1 MFNVKGDMKPI
12 IKHLNK
18 TQKKQIPFA
27 AAQAINTTLFEV
39 MRAEKAQM
47 PKKLDRP
54 MPKTIKAIRVR
65 KAKKTELNFTFDFS
79 FIVLSL
85 AF

>member
-27 AAQAINTTLFEV
+27 VAQAINNTLFDI
-39 MRAEKAQM
+39 MKAEKAQM

-54 MPKTIKAIRVR
+54 TPFPLKALRLIRLR
-65 KAKKTELNFTFDFS
+65 K
-79 FIVLSL
+79 LS
-85 AF
+85 